1 MYHHN
6 ITILYTSCTGFEYP
20 RHCNDFSRIR
30 KPPADSGI
38 TIIRPDD
45 GEPFPVYCNMNMF
58 GGGWNR
64 ILYRYSRQM
73 SFNLDWDAY
82 KNGFGYLGSDGWLGL
97 DKIHRLTKNKP
108 ATLLVNLYDKS
119 GNYYYPQYKTF
130 QVGSEATKY
139 QLYIGNFTGDGGD
152 SLSYSNMAKFT
163 TYDQDHD
170 TNSGNCASSY
180 RGGWWYYSCSQGKLT
195 GDPYS
200 SSTSNVYVKWPR
212 VSNDAM
218 RFAIMEIKLSEY

>member
-1 MYHHN
+1 MYQHN

-64 ILYRYSRQM
+64 ILYRYSQPT

-108 ATLLVNLYDKS
+108 ATLLVTLYDKS

-163 TYDQDHD
+163 THDQDHD
-170 TNSGNCASSY
+170 TNSGNCASSF
-180 RGGWWYYSCSQGKLT
+180 RGGWWYYSCVQGKLT
-195 GDPYS
+195 GDPYA
-200 SSTSNVYVKWPR
+200 SSTSGYYVKWPTLG
-212 VSNDAM
+212 SYAM
-218 RFAIMEIKLSEY
+218 RQAIMEIKLSDY